1 MRSILASSAF
11 RRVAAVSAAF
21 CFAAFLL
28 FAFIY
33 LQTAVYETRR
43 IDNLV
48 EQQVATIAQAPT
60 AQILWTVN
68 TGVAHDLHRVT
79 FSAVF
84 DPAGNLVAGNLRRLP
99 TALPLDGR
107 AHRLDAA
114 QLDITRTDDEPVIA
128 AGRRLPDGRVLILGR
143 SIDQL
148 AEVRAV
154 VTRAL
159 ALGVIPAVLL
169 ALGFGMLLGHRTNQ
183 RIKSMQLALDRV
195 RRGHLSERLPT
206 RNSGRDFDQLA
217 TSVNHMLAELE
228 RLLNQLHDVG
238 NNIAH
243 DLRTPLS
250 RVRTQLERARRVC
263 TTREELEQAVDRAVV
278 SLDQASGIIT
288 ALLRI
293 AEIEHAQRGVSFG
306 PVDLDELL
314 QEVLEL
320 YSPIAEAKGICTHL
334 APAWVSFVQGDR
346 DLLFEA
352 VANLVDN
359 AIKFTPEN
367 GQVELALVETA
378 AGPVIEVA
386 DTGPGIAAEH
396 RAQVFTR
403 FHRLDKS
410 RNVPGSGL
418 GLSLVQAIVGMHGF
432 SISLADRPGGGCIVR
447 LLCGPASADAPA
459 SSLAPPADPPPAD
472 PPPAAPP
479 PAAPDLATAR
489 ARTA

>member
-1 MRSILASSAF
+1 MRSILASSPF
-11 RRVAAVSAAF
+11 RRVAALSVAF
-21 CFAAFLL
+21 LVAAFLL

-33 LQTAVYETRR
+33 WQTAVFETRR

-48 EQQVATIAQAPT
+48 EHQVATIAEAPT
-60 AQILWTVN
+60 EQILWTVN
-68 TGVAHDLHRVT
+68 TGIAHDLHRVT
-79 FSAVF
+79 FAAVF
-84 DPAGNLVAGNLRRLP
+84 DPEGRLIAGNLRRP
-99 TALPLDGR
+99 PAALPLDGR
-107 AHRLDAA
+107 AYPLDAA

-128 AGRRLPDGRVLILGR
+128 AGRRLPDGRALILGR

-183 RIKSMQLALDRV
+183 RVKSMQVVIDRV
-195 RRGHLSERLPT
+195 RRGHLAERLPT
-206 RNSGRDFDQLA
+206 RESGRDFDQLA
-217 TSVNHMLAELE
+217 ISVNHMLAELE
-228 RLLNQLHDVG
+228 RLLNELHNVG

-250 RVRTQLERARRVC
+250 RVRAQLERARRVC
-263 TTREELEQAVDRAVV
+263 TTREELAQAVDHAVV
-278 SLDQASGIIT
+278 GLDQASGIIT

-306 PVDLDELL
+306 PVDLDELV

-320 YSPIAEAKGICTHL
+320 YGPIAEAKGICTRRS
-334 APAWVSFVQGDR
+334 PSPVSVIHGDR

-367 GQVELALVETA
+367 GRVELELTETEAGPLVE
-378 AGPVIEVA
+378 VS
-386 DTGPGIAAEH
+386 DTGPGIPAER
-396 RAQVFTR
+396 RAQVFAR

-418 GLSLVQAIVGMHGF
+418 GLSLVQAIVRMHGF
-432 SISLADRPGGGCIVR
+432 SISLAERPGGGCIVR
-447 LLCGPASADAPA
+447 LLCGPAVAEASANAPQPGTA
-459 SSLAPPADPPPAD
+459 ADRFILRRRIA
-472 PPPAAPP
+472 
-479 PAAPDLATAR
+479 
-489 ARTA
+489 